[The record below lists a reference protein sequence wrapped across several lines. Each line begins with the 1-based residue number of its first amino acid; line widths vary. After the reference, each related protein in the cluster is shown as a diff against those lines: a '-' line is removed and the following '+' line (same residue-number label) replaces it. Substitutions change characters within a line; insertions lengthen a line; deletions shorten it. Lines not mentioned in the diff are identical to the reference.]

1 MLVLATA
8 LVCAG
13 PASAQTEVDGT
24 PPATDPRDDG
34 SAALARARSLL
45 QTGRL
50 KEAAALLTQALD
62 NPRTAAATRAQI
74 RDELEFRLP
83 VLTAQQH
90 LIDGDVQAAYEV
102 IQWARRRN
110 EDNPERRGELDEM
123 LRKLGA
129 MRAASGGSDTTDG
142 RAVLK
147 AVQSVLQRYLEA
159 NGHYPLERGEFDRLL
174 PAGIPPL
181 EHFDVIAYRGG
192 AGGFAITLRGKSP
205 PHSEVS
211 LSKTGL
217 LR

>member
-102 IQWARRRN
+102 IQWAR
-110 EDNPERRGELDEM
+110 
-123 LRKLGA
+123 
-129 MRAASGGSDTTDG
+129 
-142 RAVLK
+142 
-147 AVQSVLQRYLEA
+147 
-159 NGHYPLERGEFDRLL
+159 
-174 PAGIPPL
+174 
-181 EHFDVIAYRGG
+181 
-192 AGGFAITLRGKSP
+192 
-205 PHSEVS
+205 
-211 LSKTGL
+211 
-217 LR
+217 